1 MKFFLHFLLQVDICQ
16 MGLDQRKVNMLARDF
31 FEASKRNNRPIILS
45 HRMCLYLL
53 DVARFMFSYGSSS
66 VCELFSP
73 LMSIADMLPG
83 IKEGQQKMSKSDPSS
98 AIFMED
104 SEVISLDKCAFL
116 NINNQF
122 FSTIWI
128 ITHHLSVMRHPF
140 FLYRNI
146 YQSMF
151 YALCLAVV
159 LMIKLLTAVSGE
171 WEDRTGF
178 LPSQSYWRKSMLG
191 VHWVHTFAQVWK
203 VCCALQGK
211 WWQ

>member
-1 MKFFLHFLLQVDICQ
+1 MKLFIHLLLQVDICQ
-16 MGLDQRKVNMLARDF
+16 MGLDQRKVNMLARDYC
-31 FEASKRNNRPIILS
+31 EASKRNNRPIILS

-122 FSTIWI
+122 FFNNLNNSTSSISHE
-128 ITHHLSVMRHPF
+128 TLFFVQKHLSVNVLCPF
-140 FLYRNI
+140 SR
-146 YQSMF
+146 
-151 YALCLAVV
+151 
-159 LMIKLLTAVSGE
+159 G
-171 WEDRTGF
+171 
-178 LPSQSYWRKSMLG
+178 G
-191 VHWVHTFAQVWK
+191 VHDQVAY
-203 VCCALQGK
+203 CSLR
-211 WWQ
+211 

>member
-1 MKFFLHFLLQVDICQ
+1 
-16 MGLDQRKVNMLARDF
+16 MLARDYC
-31 FEASKRNNRPIILS
+31 EASKRNNRPIILS
-45 HRMCLYLL
+45 HRMCLNLL
-53 DVARFMFSYGSSS
+53 DVVRFMFSYGSSS

-122 FSTIWI
+122 FFNNLNNSTSSISHE
-128 ITHHLSVMRHPF
+128 TL

-151 YALCLAVV
+151 HALFLAMVCSWSSCLLQSQVNEKIGQAFCPHKVTEGNPCLEYIEYIV
-159 LMIKLLTAVSGE
+159 LPKSGRFSVLCKE
-171 WEDRTGF
+171 TDGSNR
-178 LPSQSYWRKSMLG
+178 
-191 VHWVHTFAQVWK
+191 
-203 VCCALQGK
+203 
-211 WWQ
+211 